1 MANEQA
7 QKASVHVGTTIR
19 ITPTS
24 DGQNYSMEIVEPE
37 GKNGKRI
44 DQLVAQR
51 ILNIDGQMRNPNVVT
66 ALQQGRQNPM
76 GFLQGLMQNV
86 MASRF
91 AGGMPGGMMPQMG
104 GNGFNPLGGFFGR

>member
-1 MANEQA
+1 MEATATKQVSA
-7 QKASVHVGTTIR
+7 GAGRVCTTIR
-19 ITPTS
+19 IVPSS
-24 DGQNYSMEIVEPE
+24 DGQNYQMEILEPE
-37 GKNGKRI
+37 AKNGKRI

-51 ILNIDGQMRNPNVVT
+51 ILNIDGQMRNPNVVN

-91 AGGMPGGMMPQMG
+91 SGGMPGMMPQMG
-104 GNGFNPLGGFFGR
+104 GFNPMGFMGR

>member
-1 MANEQA
+1 MTNEQTQ
-7 QKASVHVGTTIR
+7 QKASQARAVTTIR
-19 ITPTS
+19 IIPS
-24 DGQNYSMEIVEPE
+24 QDGQNYSMEIVEPE

-51 ILNIDGQMRNPNVVT
+51 ILNIDGQMRNPNVVN

-76 GFLQGLMQNV
+76 GFLQGIMQNV

-91 AGGMPGGMMPQMG
+91 AGGGMMPP
-104 GNGFNPLGGFFGR
+104 GNGFNPFAGFMGR